1 MKAEVA
7 VLGSPP
13 QISADGVCGRKATLK
28 QTKQKKKRKSRRHL
42 FAAADDQ
49 VELSD
54 GSRLSQAVRWRCV
67 DFPTL
72 FRALSRKPEL
82 CVATS
87 IEMFVVP
94 TCLCPRVAHA
104 PAFCC
109 VAYLLGL
116 RK

>member
-13 QISADGVCGRKATLK
+13 LISADGVCGRKATLK
-28 QTKQKKKRKSRRHL
+28 QTKQKSAKNRRHL

-49 VELSD
+49 VESSD
-54 GSRLSQAVRWRCV
+54 GSRLSQAARWRCV

-82 CVATS
+82 CVS
-87 IEMFVVP
+87 
-94 TCLCPRVAHA
+94 
-104 PAFCC
+104 
-109 VAYLLGL
+109 LLV
-116 RK
+116 